1 VSRTVFRGSSEEVQ
15 FLEKRNKGM
24 SHIIE
29 VIRVRVSYGT
39 IIKWLL
45 IIWVYFSAIYLLL
58 VLFFKLP
65 LIVFLIVTIAV
76 LSAMM
81 FLFNKYT
88 DEMFAKIEKDIEE
101 LMRHS
106 NDNLER

>member
-1 VSRTVFRGSSEEVQ
+1 MR
-15 FLEKRNKGM
+15 
-24 SHIIE
+24 I
-29 VIRVRVSYGT
+29 SYGT
-39 IIKWLL
+39 ILGWLL
-45 IIWVYFSAIYLLL
+45 IAWIYFSAIYFLL

-65 LIVFLIVTIAV
+65 LIVFLVVTIAI

-81 FLFNKYT
+81 YLFDKYI
-88 DEMFAKIEKDIEE
+88 DETFTRIEKDIEE

>member
-1 VSRTVFRGSSEEVQ
+1 MR
-15 FLEKRNKGM
+15 
-24 SHIIE
+24 I
-29 VIRVRVSYGT
+29 SYGT
-39 IIKWLL
+39 ILEWLL
-45 IIWVYFSAIYLLL
+45 IAWVYFSAIYFLL

-65 LIVFLIVTIAV
+65 LIVFLVVTIAI

-81 FLFNKYT
+81 YLFDKYI
-88 DEMFAKIEKDIEE
+88 DETFTRIEKDIEE

>member
-1 VSRTVFRGSSEEVQ
+1 MR
-15 FLEKRNKGM
+15 
-24 SHIIE
+24 I
-29 VIRVRVSYGT
+29 SYGT
-39 IIKWLL
+39 ILEWLL
-45 IIWVYFSAIYLLL
+45 IAWAYFSAIYFLL

-65 LIVFLIVTIAV
+65 LIVFLVVTIAI

-81 FLFNKYT
+81 YLFDKYI
-88 DEMFAKIEKDIEE
+88 DETFTRIEKDIEE

>member
-1 VSRTVFRGSSEEVQ
+1 MSRTVFRGSSEEVQ

-29 VIRVRVSYGT
+29 VVRVRVSYGT

-45 IIWVYFSAIYLLL
+45 ITWAYFSATYLLL
-58 VLFFKLP
+58 VLFLKLP
-65 LIVFLIVTIAV
+65 LIVFFAVTIAV
-76 LSAMM
+76 LSITM
-81 FLFNKYT
+81 FLFDKYI
-88 DEMFAKIEKDIEE
+88 DEMFAKIERDIEE

-106 NDNLER
+106 SDNLER

>member
-1 VSRTVFRGSSEEVQ
+1 MRISYSAI
-15 FLEKRNKGM
+15 LE
-24 SHIIE
+24 
-29 VIRVRVSYGT
+29 
-39 IIKWLL
+39 WLL
-45 IIWVYFSAIYLLL
+45 IVYFYFSAIYLLL

-65 LIVFLIVTIAV
+65 FIAFLVVTIAV

-81 FLFNKYT
+81 YLFYKYT
-88 DEMFAKIEKDIEE
+88 EETFSKIEKDIEE